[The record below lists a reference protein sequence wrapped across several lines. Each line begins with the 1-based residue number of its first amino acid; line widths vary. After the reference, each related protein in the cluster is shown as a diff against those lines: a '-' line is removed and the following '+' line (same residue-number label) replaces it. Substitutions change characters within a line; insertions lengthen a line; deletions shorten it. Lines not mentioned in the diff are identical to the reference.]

1 MITLGLNVTDRAIIA
16 NPETKKFR
24 LFVSAQLAAFKRQ
37 LAPMAVLLSLTDLE
51 SAFDGKAPSYVV
63 EGWKRMLASIR
74 DLNRDLARWETD
86 EKETDHGNA
95 A

>member
-1 MITLGLNVTDRAIIA
+1 MITLGLNVTDRAIVA

-24 LFVSAQLAAFKRQ
+24 LFVAAQLGSFKRQ
-37 LAPMAVLLSLTDLE
+37 LAPMAVLFSMTDLE

-63 EGWKRMLASIR
+63 EGWKKVLSAIR

-86 EKETDHGNA
+86 EKDADHGDA